1 MLVLTR
7 RLNEGILIGDD
18 IEIRIT
24 RIDGETVKL
33 GIEAPRHV
41 AIYRDEVF
49 RQMQDANRVAARK
62 PGESV
67 PRLRISGP
75 ANVVPCAPNTINH
88 DH

>member
-24 RIDGETVKL
+24 WLDGETVKL
-33 GIEAPRHV
+33 GIQAPRNV
-41 AIYRDEVF
+41 VIYRDEIY
-49 RQMQDANRVAARK
+49 RLMQDTNRVAARK
-62 PGESV
+62 SDQSV
-67 PRLRISGP
+67 PRLRIP
-75 ANVVPCAPNTINH
+75 FITNTAPIKPNTLSH